1 VLNRTFDAASAN
13 RKWVADFTYLWTAE
27 GWLYVAAV
35 VDLFSRRVVG
45 WSMSATM
52 TAQLVT
58 DALVMAM
65 WRPRYAPHRAASFR
79 SREQYTIAPFQRLL
93 ADHGL
98 TCSMSRAGKV
108 WDNAVEE
115 NFFFALKTERTAAK
129 MYRTRAQA
137 KANVLNFIECFDNPR
152 RRHST
157 LGYRNPMAFEKQ
169 ARLA

>member
-1 VLNRTFDAASAN
+1 MR
-13 RKWVADFTYLWTAE
+13 
-27 GWLYVAAV
+27 
-35 VDLFSRRVVG
+35 
-45 WSMSATM
+45 ATM

-58 DALVMAM
+58 EALVIAI
-65 WRPRYAPHRAASFR
+65 WRPRYAPHPAASFR

-108 WDNAVEE
+108 WDNAVME
-115 NFFFALKTERTAAK
+115 NYFFSLKTERTAAK

-137 KANVLNFIECFDNPR
+137 KADVLNFIECFDNPR

-157 LGYRNPMAFEKQ
+157 LGYRNPMAFERDKVKSGV
-169 ARLA
+169 RLT